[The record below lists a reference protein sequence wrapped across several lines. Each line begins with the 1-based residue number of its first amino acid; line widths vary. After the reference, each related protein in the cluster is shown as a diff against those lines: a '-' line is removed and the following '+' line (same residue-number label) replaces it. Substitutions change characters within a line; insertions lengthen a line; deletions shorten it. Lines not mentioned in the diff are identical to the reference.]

1 MDKSTDDFV
10 MIRFDSK
17 FTKQI
22 VMKPKKKIFLY
33 TLNFGNSGRN
43 MRNQTKERSQNS
55 KINSYESDREFVG
68 SVSSKQQTLN
78 DIQPFR

>member
-22 VMKPKKKIFLY
+22 VMKPKKNILVH
-33 TLNFGNSGRN
+33 
-43 MRNQTKERSQNS
+43 TKFW
-55 KINSYESDREFVG
+55 K
-68 SVSSKQQTLN
+68 
-78 DIQPFR
+78 